1 MRHTSPRFRTALATA
16 ALLIASAPAAQAG
29 GCKAFANQRFVFL
42 LQGQVRSAD
51 GLSDVGKSI
60 LGRLVFDAN
69 GTAGSFTLMNNG
81 GDPVAHGQ
89 EQGSFSCLSTRQL
102 SGLAQQLNL
111 SNGLAMLAVRE
122 RGAVQ
127 LLAQLPNTAMNGEAR
142 PAANWDTLPQGAC
155 DLLPGKAYIGRYGA
169 EADGVAAMGLA
180 QWRFDTR
187 VYSMQTWGAAT
198 TGSAAVPLDRPLSAC
213 TPTTPDQV
221 AILSVNDGNDGYL
234 MAYPSADGSVAWIHT
249 FPGRGVGGWMRPR

>member
-29 GCKAFANQRFVFL
+29 GCKAFANQRYVFL

-60 LGRLVFDAN
+60 LGRLVFDAT
-69 GTAGSFTLMNNG
+69 GAAGSFTLMNNG
-81 GDPVAHGQ
+81 GDPVSQGQ

-142 PAANWDTLPQGAC
+142 PAALWDTLPQGAC

-187 VYSMQTWGAAT
+187 VPSMQTWTAYSTAAGAVAQ
-198 TGSAAVPLDRPLSAC
+198 DRSLSPC
-213 TPTTPDQV
+213 TPTVPDQAAV
-221 AILSVNDGNDGYL
+221 LTVNEGVDGYL

-249 FPGRGVGGWMRPR
+249 FAGRGVGGWMRPR